1 MKNVLTVSSDIAR
14 MAADKDKTSCANRSY
29 TMLKLAKVTT
39 AKMIVWARNG
49 KAMLAKCAKSG
60 KFVKLADAQFLLDN
74 IAYCAAKAMYSSTLV
89 DRTIGSKLFEQ
100 LKAQV
105 GKISFEHGLGQTF
118 TNGSPLLA
126 CRLLCSNK

>member
-1 MKNVLTVSSDIAR
+1 
-14 MAADKDKTSCANRSY
+14 
-29 TMLKLAKVTT
+29 MLKLAKVIT

-49 KAMLAKCAKSG
+49 KAMLAKCVKTG
-60 KFVKLADAQFLLDN
+60 KFVKLVDAQFLLDN
-74 IAYCAAKAMYSSTLV
+74 IAACAAKAMYSATLN
-89 DRTIGSKLFEQ
+89 DRMIGSKLYDQ

-105 GKISFEHGLGQTF
+105 GKISFEHSLGQTI